1 MKMYLHKIIEMIM
14 NNLLLVVFIMMPMIA
29 ALINGIAITLNDFLV
44 SIFLIPF
51 AHSAHVILKTAS
63 K

>member
-1 MKMYLHKIIEMIM
+1 MKIYLHKTIEIIT
-14 NNLLLVVFIMMPMIA
+14 NNPLLVIFIMMPMIA

-51 AHSAHVILKTAS
+51 AYSAHVILKTAS